1 MYDFHQARKRSV
13 QYFEVLVNMENK
25 YLLLQKLHEINFL
38 HSSGKTYYCF
48 FIFIVCIL
56 LHEYN

>member
-1 MYDFHQARKRSV
+1 MAAYYKIWCHSPEDQNP
-13 QYFEVLVNMENK
+13 LM
-25 YLLLQKLHEINFL
+25 LHFVI
-38 HSSGKTYYCF
+38 